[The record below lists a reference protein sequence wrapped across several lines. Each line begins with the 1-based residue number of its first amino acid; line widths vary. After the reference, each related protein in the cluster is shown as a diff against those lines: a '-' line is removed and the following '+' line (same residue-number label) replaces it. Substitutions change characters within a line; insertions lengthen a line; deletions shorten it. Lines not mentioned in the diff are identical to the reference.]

1 MGKLNHE
8 WVKASLEMADN
19 ERSKLSERERELH
32 GLSSTRLRCLI
43 NNLCAAEKCNYLE
56 IGAYKGSTLIAA
68 ARGNDVKVVGVDN
81 FMYDDREADK
91 WAPEGFI
98 WDNMKSQLEANI
110 NTYRLQPDVV
120 NGDDISIIQS
130 DFKTADLPKN
140 TFSVCFFD
148 VSPVNGESYD
158 IFFEHVLPA
167 LTQSSVVVFS
177 QQSNNDHAEQLN
189 EAIKKHE
196 DKITCQFSEI
206 RVSGSNA
213 DATKYY
219 SGVKIMGF
227 SKKIISAPAK
237 APVKAPVKAAT
248 KPTSNAKV
256 KNG

>member
-19 ERSKLSERERELH
+19 ERSKLSEREREIH

-43 NNLCAAEKCNYLE
+43 NNLCAAEKCSYLE

-68 ARGNDVKVVGVDN
+68 ARGNDVKVVGVDS
-81 FMYDDREADK
+81 FLYDDREANK

-110 NTYRLQPDVV
+110 NAYRLQPDVV

-130 DFKTADLPKN
+130 DFKTAELPKN

-148 VSPVNGESYD
+148 VSPVNSDSYD
-158 IFFEHVLPA
+158 AFFENILPA

-189 EAIKKHE
+189 EALRKHE
-196 DKITCQFSEI
+196 TKVNSQFSEVRI
-206 RVSGSNA
+206 SGTNA

-219 SGVKIMGF
+219 SGVRVLGF
-227 SKKIISAPAK
+227 IKKAVA

-248 KPTSNAKV
+248 KPTSNTKV
-256 KNG
+256 NNG

>member
-19 ERSKLSERERELH
+19 ERSKLSEREREIH

-43 NNLCAAEKCNYLE
+43 NNLCAAEKCSYLE

-68 ARGNDVKVVGVDN
+68 ARGNDVKVVGVDS
-81 FMYDDREADK
+81 FLYDDREANK

-110 NTYRLQPDVV
+110 NAYRLQPDVV

-130 DFKTADLPKN
+130 DFKTAELPKN

-148 VSPVNGESYD
+148 VSPVNSDSYD
-158 IFFEHVLPA
+158 AFFENILPA

-189 EAIKKHE
+189 EALRKHE
-196 DKITCQFSEI
+196 TKVNSQFSEVRI
-206 RVSGSNA
+206 SGTNA

-219 SGVKIMGF
+219 SGVRVLGF
-227 SKKIISAPAK
+227 IKKAVA
-237 APVKAPVKAAT
+237 APVKAPVKAPA
-248 KPTSNAKV
+248 KPTSNTKV
-256 KNG
+256 NNG

>member
-81 FMYDDREADK
+81 FLYDDREANK

-130 DFKTADLPKN
+130 DFKTAELPKN

-148 VSPVNGESYD
+148 ISPVSSDSYD
-158 IFFEHVLPA
+158 AFFEHILPA

-189 EAIKKHE
+189 EALKKHE
-196 DKITCQFSEI
+196 SKVNSQFSEI
-206 RVSGSNA
+206 RISGSNA

-219 SGVKIMGF
+219 SGVRIVGLV
-227 SKKIISAPAK
+227 KKAVA
-237 APVKAPVKAAT
+237 APVKAPVKTAT
-248 KPTSNAKV
+248 KPTANTKV
-256 KNG
+256 NNG

>member
-19 ERSKLSERERELH
+19 ERSKLSEREREIH

-43 NNLCAAEKCNYLE
+43 NNLCAAEKCSYLE

-68 ARGNDVKVVGVDN
+68 ARGNDVKVVGVDS
-81 FMYDDREADK
+81 FLYDDREANK

-120 NGDDISIIQS
+120 NGEDISIIQS
-130 DFKTADLPKN
+130 DFKTAELPKN

-148 VSPVNGESYD
+148 VSPVNYESYD
-158 IFFEHVLPA
+158 AFFENVLPA

-189 EAIKKHE
+189 EALRKHE
-196 DKITCQFSEI
+196 AKVNLQFSEVRI
-206 RVSGSNA
+206 SGTNA
-213 DATKYY
+213 DSTKYY
-219 SGVKIMGF
+219 SGVRVLGF
-227 SKKIISAPAK
+227 IKKAVA

-248 KPTSNAKV
+248 KPTSNTKV
-256 KNG
+256 NNG

>member
-19 ERSKLSERERELH
+19 ERSKLSEREREIH

-43 NNLCAAEKCNYLE
+43 NNLCAAEKCSYLE

-68 ARGNDVKVVGVDN
+68 ARGNDVKVVGVDS
-81 FMYDDREADK
+81 FLYDDREPNK

-120 NGDDISIIQS
+120 NGEDISIIQS
-130 DFKTADLPKN
+130 DFKTAELPKN

-148 VSPVNGESYD
+148 VSPVNYESYD
-158 IFFEHVLPA
+158 AFFENVLPA

-189 EAIKKHE
+189 EALRKHE
-196 DKITCQFSEI
+196 AKVNLQFSEVRI
-206 RVSGSNA
+206 SGTNA
-213 DATKYY
+213 DSTKYY
-219 SGVKIMGF
+219 SGVRVLGF
-227 SKKIISAPAK
+227 IKKAVAV
-237 APVKAPVKAAT
+237 PVKAPVKAAT
-248 KPTSNAKV
+248 KPTSNTKV
-256 KNG
+256 NNG

>member
-158 IFFEHVLPA
+158 VFFEHVLPA

-189 EAIKKHE
+189 QTIKKHE
-196 DKITCQFSEI
+196 DKVNCQFSEI

-219 SGVKIMGF
+219 SGVKVMGF
-227 SKKIISAPAK
+227 TKKVIAAPAK

-248 KPTSNAKV
+248 KPTSNTKV
-256 KNG
+256 NNG

>member
-19 ERSKLSERERELH
+19 ERSKLSEREREIH

-43 NNLCAAEKCNYLE
+43 NNLCAAEKCSYLE

-68 ARGNDVKVVGVDN
+68 ARGNDVKVVGVDS
-81 FMYDDREADK
+81 FLYDDREANK

-120 NGDDISIIQS
+120 NGEDISIIQS
-130 DFKTADLPKN
+130 DFKTAELPKN

-148 VSPVNGESYD
+148 VSPVNGDSYD
-158 IFFEHVLPA
+158 AFFEHVLPA

-177 QQSNNDHAEQLN
+177 QQSNNDHAKQLN
-189 EAIKKHE
+189 EALIKHE
-196 DKITCQFSEI
+196 TKVNSQFSEVRI
-206 RVSGSNA
+206 SGTNA

-219 SGVKIMGF
+219 SGIRVLGF
-227 SKKIISAPAK
+227 IKKAVA

-248 KPTSNAKV
+248 KPTSNTKV
-256 KNG
+256 NNG

>member
-19 ERSKLSERERELH
+19 ERSKLSEREREIH

-91 WAPEGFI
+91 WAPEGYI

-196 DKITCQFSEI
+196 NKVNCQFSEV

-219 SGVKIMGF
+219 SGVKVMGF
-227 SKKIISAPAK
+227 TKKVIAAPTKAPAK
-237 APVKAPVKAAT
+237 TPVKAAT
-248 KPTSNAKV
+248 KPTSNTKV
-256 KNG
+256 NNG

>member
-19 ERSKLSERERELH
+19 EKSKLTEREREIH

-56 IGAYKGSTLIAA
+56 VGTYKGSTLIAA

-81 FMYDDREADK
+81 FLYDDREANK

-120 NGDDISIIQS
+120 NGEDISIIQS
-130 DFKTADLPKN
+130 DFKTAELPKN
-140 TFSVCFFD
+140 NFSVCFFD

-189 EAIKKHE
+189 EALKKHE
-196 DKITCQFSEI
+196 TKVNSQFSEI

-219 SGVKIMGF
+219 SGIRVLGF
-227 SKKIISAPAK
+227 IKKAVAT
-237 APVKAPVKAAT
+237 PVKAPVKAAT
-248 KPTSNAKV
+248 KPTSNTKV
-256 KNG
+256 NNG

>member
-19 ERSKLSERERELH
+19 ERSKLSEREREIH

-43 NNLCAAEKCNYLE
+43 NNLCAAEKCSYLE

-68 ARGNDVKVVGVDN
+68 ARGNNVKVVGVDS
-81 FMYDDREADK
+81 FLYDDREANK

-120 NGDDISIIQS
+120 NGEDISIIQS
-130 DFKTADLPKN
+130 DFKTAELPKN

-148 VSPVNGESYD
+148 VSPVNGDSYD
-158 IFFEHVLPA
+158 AFFEHVLPA

-177 QQSNNDHAEQLN
+177 QQSNNDHAKQLN
-189 EAIKKHE
+189 EALIKHE
-196 DKITCQFSEI
+196 TKVNSQFSEVRI
-206 RVSGSNA
+206 SGTNA

-219 SGVKIMGF
+219 SGIRVLGF
-227 SKKIISAPAK
+227 IKKAVA

-248 KPTSNAKV
+248 KPTSNTKV
-256 KNG
+256 NNG

>member
-19 ERSKLSERERELH
+19 ERSKLSEREREIH

-43 NNLCAAEKCNYLE
+43 NNLCAAEKCSYLE
-56 IGAYKGSTLIAA
+56 IGAYTGSTLIAA
-68 ARGNDVKVVGVDN
+68 ARGNTVNVVGVDS
-81 FMYDDREADK
+81 FLYDDREANK

-120 NGDDISIIQS
+120 NGEDISIIQS
-130 DFKTADLPKN
+130 DFKTAELPKN

-148 VSPVNGESYD
+148 VSPVNYESYD
-158 IFFEHVLPA
+158 AFFENVLPA

-177 QQSNNDHAEQLN
+177 QQSNNDHAKQLN
-189 EAIKKHE
+189 EALIKHE
-196 DKITCQFSEI
+196 TKVNSQFSEVRI
-206 RVSGSNA
+206 SGTNA

-219 SGVKIMGF
+219 SGIRVLGF
-227 SKKIISAPAK
+227 IKKAVA

-248 KPTSNAKV
+248 KPTSNTKV
-256 KNG
+256 NNG